1 MSMSNRSRKKL
12 LDFLQFLVIL
22 LTAIIILVPIYWI
35 VSGAFK
41 QQVDIFQL
49 KLLFTPTL
57 ENFKI
62 IFKSP
67 YNLFDKLV
75 NSTLV
80 ALSTVLITIPLATLA
95 AYSFSRFRMKAE
107 KVMFV
112 TILATQFVPAVVIV
126 LPFFILFR
134 DIGILD
140 TRLALVLVNLSL
152 IMPFAI
158 WMIKGFIDGIPMDT
172 EEAALVDGSGRIQV
186 VLNVV
191 IPMALPGVITAGIF
205 CFILAWNEFL
215 FALIITTNK
224 AVTLP
229 VGLSLF
235 HAEEGVLWHLIS
247 AAGIMIM
254 LPMFVLA
261 TLIQKHFVQGM
272 TMGAVR

>member
-1 MSMSNRSRKKL
+1 MLSPPVRKKISEI
-12 LDFLQFLVIL
+12 LQFLLIL
-22 LTAIIILVPIYWI
+22 SAAVLILVPIYWI

-41 QQVDIFQL
+41 HQVDIFQL
-49 KLLFTPTL
+49 KLLFSPTL

-67 YNLFDKLV
+67 YNLLDKLF
-75 NSTLV
+75 NSTIV
-80 ALSTVLITIPLATLA
+80 AFSTVVVAIPLATIA
-95 AYSFSRFRMKAE
+95 AYSFSRFRLTGE
-107 KVMFV
+107 RIMFV

-134 DIGILD
+134 DLGILD
-140 TRLALVLVNLSL
+140 TRLALILVNLSL

-158 WMIKGFIDGIPMDT
+158 WMIKGFIDGIPLDT
-172 EEAALVDGSGRIQV
+172 EEAALVDGSSRIQV
-186 VLNVV
+186 ILNVV
-191 IPMALPGVITAGIF
+191 LPMSLPGVITAAIF

-215 FALIITTNK
+215 FAVIITTNN
-224 AVTLP
+224 AVTMP
-229 VGLSLF
+229 VGLSMF

-254 LPMFVLA
+254 LPMFILA

>member
-1 MSMSNRSRKKL
+1 MVKGSKNKF
-12 LDFLQFLVIL
+12 LDFLQILVIL
-22 LTAIIILVPIYWI
+22 LTAVFILVPIYWI

-41 QQVDIFQL
+41 HQVDIFQL

-57 ENFKI
+57 ENFEI
-62 IFKSP
+62 IFRSP

-80 ALSTVLITIPLATLA
+80 ALSTILIAIPIATMA
-95 AYSFSRFRMKAE
+95 AYSFSRFRMKGE
-107 KVMFV
+107 RLMFV

-134 DIGILD
+134 DLGILD

-152 IMPFAI
+152 VMPFAI
-158 WMIKGFIDGIPMDT
+158 WMIKGFIDSIPLDS
-172 EEAALVDGSGRIQV
+172 EEAALVDGSSRFQV
-186 VLNVV
+186 ILNVTL
-191 IPMALPGVITAGIF
+191 PMALPGVITAGIF

-215 FALIITTNK
+215 FALIIPTNK

-261 TLIQKHFVQGM
+261 TIIQKHFVQGM

>member
-1 MSMSNRSRKKL
+1 MVKGSKNKF
-12 LDFLQFLVIL
+12 LDILQFLVIL
-22 LTAIIILVPIYWI
+22 LTAVFILVPIYWI

-41 QQVDIFQL
+41 HQVDIFQL

-57 ENFKI
+57 ENFEI
-62 IFKSP
+62 IFRSP

-80 ALSTVLITIPLATLA
+80 ALSTILIAIPIATMA
-95 AYSFSRFRMKAE
+95 AYSFSRFRMKGE
-107 KVMFV
+107 RLMFV

-134 DIGILD
+134 DLGILD

-152 IMPFAI
+152 VMPFAI
-158 WMIKGFIDGIPMDT
+158 WMIKGFIDSIPLDS
-172 EEAALVDGSGRIQV
+172 EEAALVDGSSRFQV
-186 VLNVV
+186 ILNVTL
-191 IPMALPGVITAGIF
+191 PMALPGVITAGIF
-205 CFILAWNEFL
+205 CFILACNEFL

-261 TLIQKHFVQGM
+261 TIIQKHFVQGM

>member
-1 MSMSNRSRKKL
+1 MLNRPVRKQIS
-12 LDFLQFLVIL
+12 DILQFLLIL
-22 LTAIIILVPIYWI
+22 SAATLILVPIYWI

-41 QQVDIFQL
+41 KQVDIFQL
-49 KLLFTPTL
+49 KLLFSPTL

-67 YNLFDKLV
+67 YNLLDNLF
-75 NSTLV
+75 NSTIV
-80 ALSTVLITIPLATLA
+80 AFSTVVVAIPLATMA
-95 AYSFSRFRMKAE
+95 AYSFSRFRLTGE
-107 KVMFV
+107 RILFV

-134 DIGILD
+134 DLGILD
-140 TRLALVLVNLSL
+140 TKLALILVNLSL

-158 WMIKGFIDGIPMDT
+158 WMIKGFIDGIPLDT
-172 EEAALVDGSGRIQV
+172 EEAALVDGSSRIQV
-186 VLNVV
+186 ILNVV
-191 IPMALPGVITAGIF
+191 LPMSLPGVITAAIF

-215 FALIITTNK
+215 FAVIITTNNS
-224 AVTLP
+224 VTMP
-229 VGLSLF
+229 VGLSMF

-247 AAGIMIM
+247 AAGIIIM
-254 LPMFVLA
+254 LPMFILA

>member
-1 MSMSNRSRKKL
+1 MLSRPARKQIN
-12 LDFLQFLVIL
+12 DFLQFFLIL
-22 LTAIIILVPIYWI
+22 SAAVFIMIPIYWI
-35 VSGAFK
+35 ISGAFK

-67 YNLFDKLV
+67 YNLLDKLY
-75 NSTLV
+75 NSTVV
-80 ALSTVLITIPLATLA
+80 AFSTVVVAIPLATIA
-95 AYSFSRFRMKAE
+95 AYSFSRFRLTGE
-107 KVMFV
+107 RIMFV
-112 TILATQFVPAVVIV
+112 MILSTQFVPAVVIV

-134 DIGILD
+134 DLGILD
-140 TRLALVLVNLSL
+140 TKLSLVLVNLSL

-158 WMIKGFIDGIPMDT
+158 WMIKGFIDGIPLDT
-172 EEAALVDGSGRIQV
+172 EEAALVDGSNRIQV
-186 VLNVV
+186 IKNVV
-191 IPMALPGVITAGIF
+191 LPMALPGVITAAVF

-215 FALIITTNK
+215 FAVIITTNK
-224 AVTLP
+224 AVTMP
-229 VGLSLF
+229 VGLSMF

>member
-1 MSMSNRSRKKL
+1 MSMPNRSRKKL

-57 ENFKI
+57 ENFRI

-75 NSTLV
+75 NSTIV

-126 LPFFILFR
+126 LPFFILFS

-158 WMIKGFIDGIPMDT
+158 WMIKGFIDGIPLDT

>member
-1 MSMSNRSRKKL
+1 MLSRPARKQIN
-12 LDFLQFLVIL
+12 DFSQFFLIL
-22 LTAIIILVPIYWI
+22 FAAVFIMIPIYWI
-35 VSGAFK
+35 ISGAFK

-67 YNLFDKLV
+67 YNLLDKLY
-75 NSTLV
+75 NSTVV
-80 ALSTVLITIPLATLA
+80 AFSTVVVAIPLATIA
-95 AYSFSRFRMKAE
+95 AYSFSRFRLTGE
-107 KVMFV
+107 RIMFV
-112 TILATQFVPAVVIV
+112 MILSTQFVPAVVIV

-134 DIGILD
+134 DLGILD
-140 TRLALVLVNLSL
+140 TKLSLVLVNLSL

-158 WMIKGFIDGIPMDT
+158 WMIKGFIDGIPLDT
-172 EEAALVDGSGRIQV
+172 EEAALVDGSNRIQV
-186 VLNVV
+186 IKNVV
-191 IPMALPGVITAGIF
+191 LPMALPGVITAAIF

-215 FALIITTNK
+215 FAVIITTNK
-224 AVTLP
+224 AVTMP
-229 VGLSLF
+229 VGLSMF

>member
-1 MSMSNRSRKKL
+1 MLSRPVSKQIS
-12 LDFLQFLVIL
+12 DILQFLLIL
-22 LTAIIILVPIYWI
+22 SAAVLILVPIYWI
-35 VSGAFK
+35 VSGSFK
-41 QQVDIFQL
+41 HQVDIFQL
-49 KLLFTPTL
+49 KLLFSPTL

-67 YNLFDKLV
+67 YNLLDKLF
-75 NSTLV
+75 NSTIV
-80 ALSTVLITIPLATLA
+80 AFSTVVVAIPLSTMA
-95 AYSFSRFRMKAE
+95 AYSFSRFRLTGE
-107 KVMFV
+107 RIMFV

-134 DIGILD
+134 DLGILD
-140 TRLALVLVNLSL
+140 TRLALILVNLSL

-158 WMIKGFIDGIPMDT
+158 WMIKGFIDGIPLDT
-172 EEAALVDGSGRIQV
+172 EEAALVDGSSRIQV
-186 VLNVV
+186 ILNVV
-191 IPMALPGVITAGIF
+191 LPMSLPGVITAAIF

-215 FALIITTNK
+215 FAVIITTNN
-224 AVTLP
+224 AVTMP
-229 VGLSLF
+229 VGLSMF

-254 LPMFVLA
+254 LPMFILA

>member
-1 MSMSNRSRKKL
+1 MSMSNKSRKKL

-57 ENFKI
+57 DNFKI

-158 WMIKGFIDGIPMDT
+158 WMIKGFIDGIPLDT

-254 LPMFVLA
+254 LPMFFLA

>member
-1 MSMSNRSRKKL
+1 MVKGSKNKF

-22 LTAIIILVPIYWI
+22 LTAVFILVPIYWI

-41 QQVDIFQL
+41 HQVDIFQL

-57 ENFKI
+57 ENFEI
-62 IFKSP
+62 IFRSP

-80 ALSTVLITIPLATLA
+80 ALSTILIAIPIATMA
-95 AYSFSRFRMKAE
+95 AYSFSRFRMKGE
-107 KVMFV
+107 RLMFV

-134 DIGILD
+134 DLGILD

-152 IMPFAI
+152 VMPFAI
-158 WMIKGFIDGIPMDT
+158 WMIKGFIDSIPLDS
-172 EEAALVDGSGRIQV
+172 EEAALVDGSSRFQV
-186 VLNVV
+186 ILNVTL
-191 IPMALPGVITAGIF
+191 PMALPGVITAGIF

>member
-1 MSMSNRSRKKL
+1 MLSRPARKQIN
-12 LDFLQFLVIL
+12 DFLQFFLIL
-22 LTAIIILVPIYWI
+22 SAAVFIMIPIYWI
-35 VSGAFK
+35 ISGAFK

-49 KLLFTPTL
+49 KLLFTPTF

-67 YNLFDKLV
+67 YNLLDKLF
-75 NSTLV
+75 NSTVV
-80 ALSTVLITIPLATLA
+80 AFSTVVVAIPLATIA
-95 AYSFSRFRMKAE
+95 AYSFSRFRLTGE
-107 KVMFV
+107 RIMFV
-112 TILATQFVPAVVIV
+112 MILSTQFVPAVVIV

-134 DIGILD
+134 DLGILD
-140 TRLALVLVNLSL
+140 TKLSLVLVNLSL

-158 WMIKGFIDGIPMDT
+158 WMIKGFIDGIPLDT
-172 EEAALVDGSGRIQV
+172 EEAALVDGSNRIQV
-186 VLNVV
+186 IKNVV
-191 IPMALPGVITAGIF
+191 LPMALPGVITAAIF

-215 FALIITTNK
+215 FAVIITTNK
-224 AVTLP
+224 AVTMP
-229 VGLSLF
+229 VGLSMF

>member
-1 MSMSNRSRKKL
+1 MSMSNRSKKKL

-57 ENFKI
+57 DNFKI

>member
-1 MSMSNRSRKKL
+1 MSMSNKSRKKL

-57 ENFKI
+57 ENFRI

-254 LPMFVLA
+254 LPMFFLA

>member
-1 MSMSNRSRKKL
+1 MLSRPARKQIN
-12 LDFLQFLVIL
+12 DFLQFFLIL
-22 LTAIIILVPIYWI
+22 SAAVFIMIPIYWI
-35 VSGAFK
+35 ISGAFK

-67 YNLFDKLV
+67 YNLLDKLF
-75 NSTLV
+75 NSTVV
-80 ALSTVLITIPLATLA
+80 AFSTVVVAIPLSTIA
-95 AYSFSRFRMKAE
+95 AYSFSRFRLTGE
-107 KVMFV
+107 RIMFV
-112 TILATQFVPAVVIV
+112 MILSTQFVPAVVIV

-134 DIGILD
+134 DLGILD
-140 TRLALVLVNLSL
+140 TKLSLVLVNLSL

-158 WMIKGFIDGIPMDT
+158 WMIKGFIDGIPLDT
-172 EEAALVDGSGRIQV
+172 EEAALVDGSNRIQV
-186 VLNVV
+186 IKNVV
-191 IPMALPGVITAGIF
+191 LPMALPGVITAAIF

-215 FALIITTNK
+215 FAVIITTNK
-224 AVTLP
+224 AVTMP
-229 VGLSLF
+229 VGLSMF

>member
-1 MSMSNRSRKKL
+1 MLSRPARKQIN
-12 LDFLQFLVIL
+12 DFMQIFLIL
-22 LTAIIILVPIYWI
+22 SAAVFIMIPIYWI
-35 VSGAFK
+35 ISGAFK

-67 YNLFDKLV
+67 YNLLDKLF
-75 NSTLV
+75 NSTVV
-80 ALSTVLITIPLATLA
+80 AFSTVVVAIPLATIA
-95 AYSFSRFRMKAE
+95 AYSFSRFRLTGE
-107 KVMFV
+107 RIMFV
-112 TILATQFVPAVVIV
+112 MILSTQFVPAVVIV

-134 DIGILD
+134 DLGILD
-140 TRLALVLVNLSL
+140 TKLSLVLVNLSL

-158 WMIKGFIDGIPMDT
+158 WMIKGFIDGIPLDT
-172 EEAALVDGSGRIQV
+172 EEAALVDGSNRIQV
-186 VLNVV
+186 IKNVV
-191 IPMALPGVITAGIF
+191 LPMALPGVITAAIF

-215 FALIITTNK
+215 FAVIITTNK
-224 AVTLP
+224 AVTMP
-229 VGLSLF
+229 VGLSMF

>member
-1 MSMSNRSRKKL
+1 MLSRPVRKQIS
-12 LDFLQFLVIL
+12 DILQFLLIL
-22 LTAIIILVPIYWI
+22 SAAALILVPIYWI

-41 QQVDIFQL
+41 HQVDIFQL
-49 KLLFTPTL
+49 KLLFSPTL

-67 YNLFDKLV
+67 YDLLDKLF
-75 NSTLV
+75 NSTIV
-80 ALSTVLITIPLATLA
+80 AFSTVVVAIPLATMA
-95 AYSFSRFRMKAE
+95 AYSFSRFRLTGE
-107 KVMFV
+107 RIMFV

-134 DIGILD
+134 DLGILD
-140 TRLALVLVNLSL
+140 TRLALILVNLSL

-158 WMIKGFIDGIPMDT
+158 WMIKGFIDGIPLDT
-172 EEAALVDGSGRIQV
+172 EEAALVDGSSRIQV
-186 VLNVV
+186 ILNVV
-191 IPMALPGVITAGIF
+191 LPMSLPGVITAAIF

-215 FALIITTNK
+215 FAVIITTNN
-224 AVTLP
+224 AVTMP
-229 VGLSLF
+229 VGLSMF

-254 LPMFVLA
+254 LPMFILA

>member
-1 MSMSNRSRKKL
+1 MLSRPIRKQIN
-12 LDFLQFLVIL
+12 DFLKFFLIL
-22 LTAIIILVPIYWI
+22 FAAVFILIPIYWI
-35 VSGAFK
+35 ISGAFK

-67 YNLFDKLV
+67 YNLLDKLY
-75 NSTLV
+75 NSTIV
-80 ALSTVLITIPLATLA
+80 AFSTVVVAIPLATIA
-95 AYSFSRFRMKAE
+95 AYSFSRFRLTGE
-107 KVMFV
+107 RIMFV
-112 TILATQFVPAVVIV
+112 MILSTQFVPAVVIV

-134 DIGILD
+134 DLGILD
-140 TRLALVLVNLSL
+140 TKLSLVLVNLSL

-158 WMIKGFIDGIPMDT
+158 WMIKGFIDGIPLDT
-172 EEAALVDGSGRIQV
+172 EEAALVDGSNRIQV
-186 VLNVV
+186 IKNVV
-191 IPMALPGVITAGIF
+191 LPMALPGVITAAIF

-215 FALIITTNK
+215 FAVIITTNK
-224 AVTLP
+224 AVTMP
-229 VGLSLF
+229 VGLSMF

>member
-1 MSMSNRSRKKL
+1 MLSRPARKQIN
-12 LDFLQFLVIL
+12 DFWQFFLIL
-22 LTAIIILVPIYWI
+22 SAAVFIMIPIYWI
-35 VSGAFK
+35 ISGAFK

-67 YNLFDKLV
+67 YNLLDKLY
-75 NSTLV
+75 NSTVV
-80 ALSTVLITIPLATLA
+80 AFSTVVVAIPLATIA
-95 AYSFSRFRMKAE
+95 AYSFSRFRLTGE
-107 KVMFV
+107 RIMFV
-112 TILATQFVPAVVIV
+112 MILSTQFVPAVVIV

-134 DIGILD
+134 DLGILD
-140 TRLALVLVNLSL
+140 TKLSLVLVNLSL

-158 WMIKGFIDGIPMDT
+158 WMIKGFIDGIPLDT
-172 EEAALVDGSGRIQV
+172 EEAALVDGSNRIQV
-186 VLNVV
+186 IKNVV
-191 IPMALPGVITAGIF
+191 LPMALPGVITAAIF

-215 FALIITTNK
+215 FAVIITTNK
-224 AVTLP
+224 AVTMP
-229 VGLSLF
+229 VGLSMF

>member
-1 MSMSNRSRKKL
+1 MLSRPARKQIN
-12 LDFLQFLVIL
+12 DFMQFFLIL
-22 LTAIIILVPIYWI
+22 SAAVFIMIPIYWI
-35 VSGAFK
+35 ISGAFK

-67 YNLFDKLV
+67 YNLLDKLY
-75 NSTLV
+75 NSTVV
-80 ALSTVLITIPLATLA
+80 AFSTVVVAIPLATIA
-95 AYSFSRFRMKAE
+95 AYSFSRFRLTGE
-107 KVMFV
+107 RIMFV
-112 TILATQFVPAVVIV
+112 MILSTQFVPAVVIV

-134 DIGILD
+134 DLGILD
-140 TRLALVLVNLSL
+140 TKLSLVLVNLSL

-158 WMIKGFIDGIPMDT
+158 WMIKGFIDGIPLDT
-172 EEAALVDGSGRIQV
+172 EEAALVDGSNRIQV
-186 VLNVV
+186 IKNVV
-191 IPMALPGVITAGIF
+191 LPMALPGVITAAIF

-215 FALIITTNK
+215 FAVIITTNK
-224 AVTLP
+224 AVTMP
-229 VGLSLF
+229 VGLSMF

>member
-1 MSMSNRSRKKL
+1 MVKGSKNKF
-12 LDFLQFLVIL
+12 LDFLQILVIL
-22 LTAIIILVPIYWI
+22 LTAVFILVPIYWI

-41 QQVDIFQL
+41 HQVDIFQL

-57 ENFKI
+57 ENFEI
-62 IFKSP
+62 IFRSP
-67 YNLFDKLV
+67 YNLFEKLV

-80 ALSTVLITIPLATLA
+80 ALSTILIAIPIATMA
-95 AYSFSRFRMKAE
+95 AYSFSRFRMKGE
-107 KVMFV
+107 RLMFV

-134 DIGILD
+134 DLGILD
-140 TRLALVLVNLSL
+140 TRLALILVNLSL
-152 IMPFAI
+152 VMPSAI
-158 WMIKGFIDGIPMDT
+158 WMIKGFIDSIPLDS
-172 EEAALVDGSGRIQV
+172 EEAALVDGSSRFQV
-186 VLNVV
+186 ILNVTL
-191 IPMALPGVITAGIF
+191 PMALPGVITAGIF

-261 TLIQKHFVQGM
+261 TIIQKHFVQGM

>member
-1 MSMSNRSRKKL
+1 MLSRPVRKQIS
-12 LDFLQFLVIL
+12 DILQFLLIL
-22 LTAIIILVPIYWI
+22 SAAVLILVPIYWI
-35 VSGAFK
+35 VSGSFK
-41 QQVDIFQL
+41 HQVDIFQL
-49 KLLFTPTL
+49 KLLFSPTL

-67 YNLFDKLV
+67 YNLLDKLF
-75 NSTLV
+75 NSTIV
-80 ALSTVLITIPLATLA
+80 AFSTVVVAIPLATMA
-95 AYSFSRFRMKAE
+95 AYSFSRFRLTGE
-107 KVMFV
+107 RIMFV

-134 DIGILD
+134 DLGILD
-140 TRLALVLVNLSL
+140 TRLALILVNLSL

-158 WMIKGFIDGIPMDT
+158 WMIKGFIDGIPLDT
-172 EEAALVDGSGRIQV
+172 EEAALVDGSSRIQV
-186 VLNVV
+186 ILNVV
-191 IPMALPGVITAGIF
+191 LPMSLPGVITAAIF

-215 FALIITTNK
+215 FAVIITTNH
-224 AVTLP
+224 AVTMP
-229 VGLSLF
+229 VGLSMF

-254 LPMFVLA
+254 IPMFILA

>member
-1 MSMSNRSRKKL
+1 MLSRPVRKQISDILQSL
-12 LDFLQFLVIL
+12 LIL
-22 LTAIIILVPIYWI
+22 SAAVLILVPIYWI
-35 VSGAFK
+35 VSGSFK
-41 QQVDIFQL
+41 HQVDIFQL
-49 KLLFTPTL
+49 KLLFSPTL

-67 YNLFDKLV
+67 YNLLDKLF
-75 NSTLV
+75 NSTIV
-80 ALSTVLITIPLATLA
+80 AFSTVVVAIPLATMA
-95 AYSFSRFRMKAE
+95 AYSFSRFRLTGE
-107 KVMFV
+107 RIMFV

-134 DIGILD
+134 DLGILD
-140 TRLALVLVNLSL
+140 TRLALILVNLSL

-158 WMIKGFIDGIPMDT
+158 WMIKGFIDGIPLDT
-172 EEAALVDGSGRIQV
+172 EEAALVDGSSRIQV
-186 VLNVV
+186 ILNVV
-191 IPMALPGVITAGIF
+191 LPMSLPGVITAAIF

-215 FALIITTNK
+215 FAVIITTNN
-224 AVTLP
+224 AVTMP
-229 VGLSLF
+229 VGLSMF

-254 LPMFVLA
+254 LPMFILA

>member
-1 MSMSNRSRKKL
+1 MSMSNRSKKKL

-57 ENFKI
+57 DNFKI

-158 WMIKGFIDGIPMDT
+158 WMIKGFIDGIPLDT

>member
-1 MSMSNRSRKKL
+1 M
-12 LDFLQFLVIL
+12 I
-22 LTAIIILVPIYWI
+22 PIYWI
-35 VSGAFK
+35 ISGAFK

-67 YNLFDKLV
+67 YNLLDKLY
-75 NSTLV
+75 NSTVV
-80 ALSTVLITIPLATLA
+80 AFSTVVVAIPLATIA
-95 AYSFSRFRMKAE
+95 AYSFSRFRLTGE
-107 KVMFV
+107 RIMFV
-112 TILATQFVPAVVIV
+112 MILSTQFVPAVVIV

-134 DIGILD
+134 DLGILD
-140 TRLALVLVNLSL
+140 TKLSLVLVNLSL

-158 WMIKGFIDGIPMDT
+158 WMIKGFIDGIPLDT
-172 EEAALVDGSGRIQV
+172 EEAALVDGSNRIQV
-186 VLNVV
+186 IKNVV
-191 IPMALPGVITAGIF
+191 LPMALPGVITAAIF

-215 FALIITTNK
+215 FAVIITTNK
-224 AVTLP
+224 AVTMP
-229 VGLSLF
+229 VGLSMF

>member
-1 MSMSNRSRKKL
+1 MLSRPVRKQISGI
-12 LDFLQFLVIL
+12 LQFLLIL
-22 LTAIIILVPIYWI
+22 SAAALILVPIYWI
-35 VSGAFK
+35 VSGSFK
-41 QQVDIFQL
+41 HQVDIFQL
-49 KLLFTPTL
+49 KLLFSPTL

-67 YNLFDKLV
+67 YNLLDKLF
-75 NSTLV
+75 NSTIV
-80 ALSTVLITIPLATLA
+80 AFSTVVVAIPLATMA
-95 AYSFSRFRMKAE
+95 AYSFSRFRLTGE
-107 KVMFV
+107 RIMFV

-134 DIGILD
+134 DLGILD
-140 TRLALVLVNLSL
+140 TKLALILVNLSL

-158 WMIKGFIDGIPMDT
+158 WMIKGFIDGIPLDT
-172 EEAALVDGSGRIQV
+172 EEAALVDGSSRIQV
-186 VLNVV
+186 ILNVV
-191 IPMALPGVITAGIF
+191 LPMSLPGVITAAIF

-215 FALIITTNK
+215 FAVIITTNN
-224 AVTLP
+224 AVTMP
-229 VGLSLF
+229 VGLSMF

-254 LPMFVLA
+254 LPMFILA

>member
-1 MSMSNRSRKKL
+1 MVKGSKNKF
-12 LDFLQFLVIL
+12 LDFLQILVIL
-22 LTAIIILVPIYWI
+22 LTAVFILVPIYWI

-57 ENFKI
+57 ENFEI
-62 IFKSP
+62 IFRSP

-75 NSTLV
+75 NSTQV
-80 ALSTVLITIPLATLA
+80 ALSTILIAIPIATMA
-95 AYSFSRFRMKAE
+95 AYSFSRFRMKGE
-107 KVMFV
+107 RLMFV

-134 DIGILD
+134 DLGILD

-152 IMPFAI
+152 VMPFAI
-158 WMIKGFIDGIPMDT
+158 WMIKGFIDSIPLDS
-172 EEAALVDGSGRIQV
+172 EEAALVDGSSRFQV
-186 VLNVV
+186 ILNVTL
-191 IPMALPGVITAGIF
+191 PMALPGVITAGIF

-261 TLIQKHFVQGM
+261 TIIQKHFVQGM